1 MKTDI
6 LIIGGGIIGVS
17 AAYVLAKAGA
27 DVTLL
32 EKGEISSGATYG
44 NAGYIVPCHS
54 NPIPAPG
61 VLTQGMKWLLD
72 PESPFYIKPSL
83 SPDLLRWLWQFQKFC
98 NPKAYWRAIPLI
110 RDMQRESQSLFRS
123 WINIEGIESHFHE
136 NGGLTIYK
144 DAHAFEDVC
153 KEAEELRKYDIHFNI
168 LNTKGLQ
175 ALEPLIRDEVVGG
188 IGCDTDAYIDP
199 ALFTRSLAEKAQ
211 AHGARILAETSVLGF
226 EKIGERI
233 RRVKTT
239 QGEIDTQQVLL
250 AAGAWSTPL
259 AKELDVDILM
269 QPAKGYSVTLKNPSA
284 LPSRYL
290 FLGKSKVAVT
300 PMGSHLRYAGTLE
313 LNGYDLSINPRRLG
327 ALRKAG
333 ETYLHKIDGEAEPE
347 IWAGL
352 RPVSPDGLP
361 YIGRSARVSNLVIA
375 TGHAMLGVG
384 MGPFTGQ
391 LAAEVLQGENPS
403 FDLTAFNVERFGR

>member
-1 MKTDI
+1 MKTNI

-17 AAYVLAKAGA
+17 AAYVLANEGVN
-27 DVTLL
+27 VTLL
-32 EKGEISSGATYG
+32 EKGEISSGCSYG

-54 NPIPAPG
+54 SPIPAPG

-98 NPKAYWRAIPLI
+98 NTDAYWRAIPII
-110 RDMQRESQSLFRS
+110 RDMQRESQSLFRE
-123 WINIEGIESHFHE
+123 WIAAEGIDAHFRE

-144 DAHAFEDVC
+144 DARVFDSVC
-153 KEAEELRKYDIHFNI
+153 KEAEALRDYDIRFEI
-168 LNTKGLQ
+168 LDTKALQ
-175 ALEPLIRDEVVGG
+175 TLEPLIRDKVVGG
-188 IGCDTDAYIDP
+188 LGCDTDAYIDP
-199 ALFTRSLAEKAQ
+199 ALFVRALAKKAQ
-211 AHGARILAETSVLGF
+211 AKGANILAETKALGF
-226 EKIGERI
+226 EQ
-233 RRVKTT
+233 VN
-239 QGEIDTQQVLL
+239 GEIKRVETTAGSFETEQVLL

-259 AKELDVDILM
+259 AKKLDVDILM

-300 PMGSHLRYAGTLE
+300 PMGEHLRYAGTLE
-313 LNGYDLSINPRRLG
+313 LSGYDLSINQRRLG

-333 ETYLHKIDGEAEPE
+333 DTYLHKIDGEEEPE

-361 YIGRSARVSNLVIA
+361 YIGRSARVRNLVIA
-375 TGHAMLGVG
+375 TGHAMLGIG

-391 LAAEVLQGENPS
+391 LAAEVLQGQTPG
-403 FDLTAFNVERFGR
+403 FDLMPFDVDRFA